1 MNMIKIT
8 ILLVLANF
16 VPFTLWA
23 VVAGG
28 SLSEILA
35 AFAAN
40 PWTIQVAIDL
50 VLALTMVSIWMWND
64 AKQRGKNPLPWL
76 LATTFSGSI
85 APLVY
90 FLTRPSAA
98 PLATTRPIL

>member
-1 MNMIKIT
+1 MNLMKIA

-23 VVAGG
+23 VLAGG
-28 SLSEILA
+28 SFAEIYA
-35 AFAAN
+35 AFVAN

-50 VLALTMVSIWMWND
+50 VLALTMVCAWMWND
-64 AKQRGKNPLPWL
+64 AKQRGKNPVPWL
-76 LATTFSGSI
+76 LATTCTGSI

-90 FLTRPSAA
+90 FLTRPSAEG
-98 PLATTRPIL
+98 